1 MCAHA
6 CVLLLLLLQ
15 GRRVVEGLQPELA
28 AAAAAYSVRCSHRG
42 LRRLC
47 IRVGLCRRAAI
58 RAALAAALLLVCPP
72 SPLLLPGARSELELL
87 RDRSQH
93 IGAVVRASP
102 LPLTQPN
109 TSRDISRRYKMLS
122 HAKTVILFAIGIAFN
137 AQAAFDAQ
145 PVAARQWLG
154 AAMTFS
160 GVVWYV
166 PHGAGVWGQRALAF
180 VAAFSQNDSESE
192 TQKVKITAAC
202 PLHLLSP
209 TCCGS
214 CSVQP
219 TKTRAEQAPRSISL
233 RGRARYGSARRG
245 PAAAAQRA

>member
-1 MCAHA
+1 MQERAGDDFHA
-6 CVLLLLLLQ
+6 AGATAQ
-15 GRRVVEGLQPELA
+15 RA
-28 AAAAAYSVRCSHRG
+28 APQHSVRCRHRA

-47 IRVGLCRRAAI
+47 ICVALCRCAAI

-137 AQAAFDAQ
+137 AQ

-192 TQKVKITAAC
+192 RQIKITAAC
-202 PLHLLSP
+202 PLRLLP
-209 TCCGS
+209 ETCCGT
-214 CSVQP
+214 CSAQQ
-219 TKTRAEQAPRSISL
+219 TKPRAEDFQNAATARFGSLLALILRVVCEGAFVFCRGSHRSVL
-233 RGRARYGSARRG
+233 PQKADR
-245 PAAAAQRA
+245 